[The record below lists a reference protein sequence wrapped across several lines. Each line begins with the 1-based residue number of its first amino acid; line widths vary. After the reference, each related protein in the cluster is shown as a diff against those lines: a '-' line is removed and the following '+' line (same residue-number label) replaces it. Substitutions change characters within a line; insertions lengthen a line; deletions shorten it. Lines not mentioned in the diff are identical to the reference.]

1 MSKSRKEQIYMKEFD
16 VKITETLE
24 RTVTVNAVSQ
34 EEAEIMVH
42 DQHSQGDHVLDVNDY
57 TGVDFQTIAERE
69 KQLNVLLVEPMKPP
83 TEITIPDTLQS
94 LQETL
99 GGKIETLNPF
109 DDPVVIIGTN
119 EAKLHNLQL
128 NRGLNDEK
136 GELQDIICGKFIVAG
151 VGEETFESLSP
162 EQMVKYKDHFE
173 KPEKFYSLAG
183 TIIAQKV
190 EPPKDKDL
198 MKKAT
203 QPER

>member
-1 MSKSRKEQIYMKEFD
+1 MPKSRKEQLKMKEFD

-69 KQLNVLLVEPMKPP
+69 KQLNVLLVAPMKPP

-94 LQETL
+94 LQEAV
-99 GGKIETLNPF
+99 GGRIETVNPF
-109 DDPVVIIGTN
+109 VVIIGSQG
-119 EAKLHNLQL
+119 AKINDLQL
-128 NRGLNDEK
+128 NRGLYDQN
-136 GELQDIICGKFIVAG
+136 GELEDIISGTFIVAG
-151 VGEETFESLSP
+151 VGEEDFISLSP
-162 EQMVKYKDHFE
+162 ELMEKYKDHFE
-173 KPEKFYSLAG
+173 TPEKFYSLAG

-190 EPPKDKDL
+190 EPPKDKDV
-198 MKKAT
+198 MKKAI